1 MASCFGHAVAA
12 AALGSLM
19 LRRED
24 GIRPWVAGLVLAN
37 LPDLDVL
44 GFPLGIPY
52 AHAWGHRG
60 ATHSAILALLMGWAA
75 LRLLD
80 PPAARRRLA
89 GFFVLA
95 ALSHGLLDMA
105 TSGGLGIALA
115 WPFSKARWF
124 WPWRPIRV
132 SPIGVGPFL
141 SARGLRVLAS
151 EAVWIGIPAL
161 VILGL
166 RLAREARR
174 QALPRQGSGA

>member
-12 AALGSLM
+12 AALGTLM

-24 GIRPWVAGLVLAN
+24 GWRPWVAGALLAN
-37 LPDLDVL
+37 VADLDVL

-60 ATHSAILALLMGWAA
+60 ATHSAVMAVLLGGLALKL
-75 LRLLD
+75 LRAPEGD
-80 PPAARRRLA
+80 RRRL
-89 GFFVLA
+89 GGYCVLA
-95 ALSHGLLDMA
+95 ALSHPLLDMA

-115 WPFSKARWF
+115 WPFAEARWF
-124 WPWRPIRV
+124 WPARPIRV

-151 EAVWIGIPAL
+151 EAVWIGVPSMAMAGPAW
-161 VILGL
+161 GF
-166 RLAREARR
+166 RWRR
-174 QALPRQGSGA
+174 GGSHVA